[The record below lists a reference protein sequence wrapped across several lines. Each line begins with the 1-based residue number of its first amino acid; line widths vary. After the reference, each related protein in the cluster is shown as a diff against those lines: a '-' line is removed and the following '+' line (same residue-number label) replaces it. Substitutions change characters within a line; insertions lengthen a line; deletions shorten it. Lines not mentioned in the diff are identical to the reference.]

1 MGLPQKVDRGLVF
14 KMMLTAIKQTIGAL
28 AILAITCSVFYAA
41 VQVALFLDLNAFIVG
56 AIALGFAI
64 LAIVA
69 SE

>member
-1 MGLPQKVDRGLVF
+1 
-14 KMMLTAIKQTIGAL
+14 MMLTAIKQTIGAL

-41 VQVALFLDLNAFIVG
+41 VQVALFLDLNAFIAG